1 MCWKRRTKVEDYP
14 AEHRTRCE
22 VASWGGTFTA
32 DIVRENDG
40 LLAQLQQGD
49 TSEQGKQ
56 VLADI
61 GVKRLAFQ
69 GSRRKVFEAL
79 DAGQIEQGLQLQE
92 QLMKPALN
100 AFRAS
105 VAAFVELQQQR
116 AQQFGAGLQQAS
128 MRNQQILGLTF
139 LLAVV
144 LGTLSAVWIAR
155 SINHT
160 MQELSESVHQVI
172 QRNAGLVD
180 ASTAATGQLRDQ
192 AQQLG
197 QLAAGFRLS

>member
-1 MCWKRRTKVEDYP
+1 
-14 AEHRTRCE
+14 
-22 VASWGGTFTA
+22 
-32 DIVRENDG
+32 
-40 LLAQLQQGD
+40 
-49 TSEQGKQ
+49 
-56 VLADI
+56 
-61 GVKRLAFQ
+61 
-69 GSRRKVFEAL
+69 
-79 DAGQIEQGLQLQE
+79 
-92 QLMKPALN
+92 MKPALN
-100 AFRAS
+100 AFRTS

-116 AQQFGAGLQQAS
+116 AQQFGAGLQQGS
-128 MRNQQILGLTF
+128 SRNQQTLGLAF

-160 MQELSESVHQVI
+160 MQELSESVHQVAELI
-172 QRNAGLVD
+172 SVVTTASAEQTIGVEQVNQVVCNLDQMTQRNAGLVD